1 MLRPYNRPGQWELFV
16 GGGEGFVGGTEEGGG
31 FVEDDGDRDIAEK
44 AFEFPFVLE
53 GVKENSVFHF
63 FENLDGDA
71 AGDVD
76 AAERQNFQRE
86 ISGFGTIDG
95 GPEIQGV
102 RADAAGFV
110 QSAAR
115 NFRGGVCVGI
125 VERRMDYFRRKKF
138 MKGAEAAAGKNEL
151 PANLRIAATHEAEE
165 FDLLLGVRREIGM
178 ATFRRHNAVAGTV
191 PNQKGLAKTGASGD
205 QCARSARLGFTGI
218 EDAEIFRREMLDTV
232 AGGA

>member
-1 MLRPYNRPGQWELFV
+1 MGFQSPNSSSRKATPPSITRPAVEGRRLSGISNQLSVRSLNGFTRHANLPLLGAGGQ
-16 GGGEGFVGGTEEGGG
+16 GFVGGAKERSG
-31 FVEDDGDRDIAEK
+31 FVEDDGDGDIAED

-53 GVKENSVFHF
+53 GVEENSVFHF
-63 FENLDGDA
+63 FENLDGNA

-76 AAERQNFQRE
+76 AYKRQNFQRE
-86 ISGFGTIDG
+86 IPSFGTIDG

-102 RADAAGFV
+102 RTDAAGFV
-110 QSAAR
+110 QSATG
-115 NFRGGVCVGI
+115 NFRGRIGVGI

-178 ATFRRHNAVAGTV
+178 ATFRRHNAIATTI
-191 PNQKGLAKTGASGD
+191 PN
-205 QCARSARLGFTGI
+205 
-218 EDAEIFRREMLDTV
+218 
-232 AGGA
+232 